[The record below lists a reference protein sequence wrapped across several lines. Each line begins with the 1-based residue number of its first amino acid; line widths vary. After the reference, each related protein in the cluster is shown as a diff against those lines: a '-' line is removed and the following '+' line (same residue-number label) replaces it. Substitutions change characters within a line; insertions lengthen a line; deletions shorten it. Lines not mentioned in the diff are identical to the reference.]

1 MTYRRMR
8 KYSVSGLEQCIAA
21 ASAEYAHDRLH
32 DVAQHSVVGLDL
44 ILARPTHDQVRL
56 LVQSRLGDM
65 SKGSN
70 ATRVFASSRKST
82 DRKSILRSLGSS
94 GLRRETPTTSQPA
107 ARNFAIAAT
116 PSRPLALVT
125 SNFFGAIVL

>member
-8 KYSVSGLEQCIAA
+8 KYSVSGLERCIAA
-21 ASAEYAHDRLH
+21 ASAEHAHDRLH

-56 LVQSRLGDM
+56 LVQSRVGDM
-65 SKGSN
+65 SEGSN

-82 DRKSILRSLGSS
+82 DWKSILRSLGSS

-107 ARNFAIAAT
+107 ARNFSIAAT
-116 PSRPLALVT
+116 PGRPLALAT